1 MGANGHRACPSLL
14 VVIEWWRSAIRVGH
28 VVQSFC
34 RKLVWHRECLWPQ
47 DLPPSSLLVLE
58 AADDLVPCQLARAM
72 HSKLKHPCDV
82 RFCTHLQ
89 VSAAAQNCL
98 YLSESLLLRGEPAVA
113 GGR

>member
-1 MGANGHRACPSLL
+1 MTALSAELLLEACDCQWPQDLPSSLL
-14 VVIEWWRSAIRVGH
+14 VVIQWQGSALRIGH

-58 AADDLVPCQLARAM
+58 AADDLVPCQLVRAM

-98 YLSESLLLRGEPAVA
+98 FD
-113 GGR
+113 